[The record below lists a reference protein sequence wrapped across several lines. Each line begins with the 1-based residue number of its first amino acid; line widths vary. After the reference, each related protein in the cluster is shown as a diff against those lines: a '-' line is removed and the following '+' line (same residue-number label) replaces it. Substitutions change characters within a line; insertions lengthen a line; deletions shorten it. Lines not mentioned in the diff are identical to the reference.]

1 MTYSSGA
8 DPDRIGTREDLA
20 RELTAL
26 RSAAG
31 LTVRDLA
38 RRLDAPTATL
48 GDYFAGRHLP
58 NSRQIGLYRQLLAEC
73 GVTDRDRQES
83 WVAALIRARSTSDGR
98 AGKSRPPYRGMEPFG
113 EGDAEIFFG
122 RRDVLAELLARLR
135 ALRAEHP
142 GDGEALA
149 LVGPSGSGK
158 SSLLMAGL
166 LPAIRAGEL
175 GSDPE
180 AVEVRCLTPEQVSTR
195 LAAELRSTAGPRPVI
210 IVDQVEE
217 ALTAPPDERARLL
230 QLIGGLQRHATV
242 VFGLRADFYSSAA
255 SEAVLLPALRRNQ
268 VLLGPMTA
276 DELRAAVLGPADRAG
291 TVLEE
296 GLVELVLSDLAPGSP
311 PGFAHEPGALPL
323 LSYALLA
330 TWERAPRNQLT
341 IADYRGVGGLHGAI
355 SQAAERLYSGLDP
368 SERDTARSLFSRLV
382 RVDADGPPT
391 RRRASRSSL
400 TETGD
405 PDRDYRSAAVLE
417 RFVAARLL
425 TADASAVQISHEALV
440 RAWPRLGE
448 WVNSDR
454 DWLVLHDQLAGA
466 TEEWQRSSGDDSL
479 LWTGARLATALE
491 HVGRP
496 GREVS
501 QAERRFLTRSAEV
514 RNHKQ
519 EADRRRA
526 RRNQQLLAAVA
537 VLAAAAIVFA
547 VLAVN
552 ARDGALRTRDQ
563 ALSRQVALEARQLA
577 PTDPSLAAQLAL
589 ASYRISPTVEARS
602 ALIDATAGEIPTRL
616 LGPIGPDFLA
626 AGASGRIL
634 AVAQSATDTV
644 EIYNQSTDPP
654 TRLAQMQLPAGA
666 QDFAVALSPDGRLL
680 AAGGTS
686 DHVQLWDLTDPA
698 RPRPLATLGGFSST
712 VYSLAFSPGGRRIAG
727 ADADGTVHR
736 FDLSPAGHPVA
747 QPLLR
752 MPAGGPAKAVAFSP
766 DGRRLAVAGTGGQ
779 LAVWD
784 GSDPRPSVAPPEGT
798 ATLESVTFSPDGRR
812 LAAGDANGRV
822 DDWDISAG
830 GQLTAAGSPP
840 QSATTEINA
849 VAFSPSGTI
858 LATGAADGS
867 IQLYDTSSW
876 KVIATLKAPNP
887 VTSVLFEP
895 GGHRLVTGDSGGVT
909 RLWSVP
915 VPASYREP
923 GRIFVT
929 DFTPHGRDLYVGT
942 SGTTGGV
949 DVWSVASPA
958 YLTDVA
964 AIHLPAGFGPLAGS
978 AALNPAGTL
987 LAAADSKPAIQLFRV
1002 AAPSTAVPV
1011 GRPLIGNRPLI
1022 EQLGFAPDGKLLASS
1037 DDSGQVRLWDVTDPS
1052 RPRALP
1058 SLDTG
1063 NGEVLGFAISSDSR
1077 LLAAASTDGKV
1088 HIYDIADPARP
1099 ALLSTVGG
1107 FSSYAYDAAFTPD
1120 GRTLIAGSADGT
1132 VRLWNVTDPG
1142 RPRLLG
1148 GPLTGP
1154 TGDIFQVAV
1163 SPDGRYLAAGSTNQA
1178 VWIWDISDPARPRLN
1193 EELQAARDEVF
1204 SVQFSPN
1211 GQSLVAAGSARTLY
1225 LWRYR
1230 AAAATQMVC
1239 SHAGDPIT
1247 RSEWA
1252 RYIQGA
1258 PYRAI
1263 CP

>member
-1 MTYSSGA
+1 MTNGSGP

-58 NSRQIGLYRQLLAEC
+58 NSRQIGLYRQLLTEC
-73 GVTDRDRQES
+73 GVTDRDRQEA
-83 WVAALIRARSTSDGR
+83 WVAALIRARSASDGR
-98 AGKSRPPYRGMEPFG
+98 ASKSRPPYRGLEPFG
-113 EGDAEIFFG
+113 ESDAGIFFG
-122 RRDVLAELLARLR
+122 RGDVLTELLARLR
-135 ALRAEHP
+135 GVRADHP
-142 GDGEALA
+142 NGGEAVA

-175 GSDPE
+175 GTDPE
-180 AVEVRCLTPEQVSTR
+180 AVEVRYLTPEQVSAQLT
-195 LAAELRSTAGPRPVI
+195 AELRGTAGPRPVI

-217 ALTAPPDERARLL
+217 ALTAAPDERARLL
-230 QLIGGLQRHATV
+230 KLIGGLQRHATV
-242 VFGLRADFYSSAA
+242 VYGLRADFYSSAA

-276 DELRAAVLGPADRAG
+276 DELRAAVLGPAERAG
-291 TVLEE
+291 TVVED

-341 IADYRGVGGLHGAI
+341 VADYRGAGGLHGAV
-355 SQAAERLYSGLDP
+355 SQAAEQLYRGLDS

-382 RVDADGPPT
+382 RVDAEGPPT

-400 TETGD
+400 TGTGD
-405 PDRDYRSAAVLE
+405 PARDERSAAVLE

-425 TADASAVQISHEALV
+425 TVDASAVQISHEALL

-466 TEEWQRSSGDDSL
+466 AEEWDRSSDDDSL
-479 LWTGARLATALE
+479 LWTGARLATAIE
-491 HVGRP
+491 HAARP

-501 QAERRFLTRSAEV
+501 QVERRFLTRSAEV
-514 RNHKQ
+514 RDHQQ

-526 RRNQQLLAAVA
+526 RRTQQLLAAVA
-537 VLAAAAIVFA
+537 VLAAAAIVLA

-552 ARDGALRTRDQ
+552 ARGGAIRTRDQ

-616 LGPIGPDFLA
+616 LGPVGPEFLA
-626 AGASGRIL
+626 AGADGRIL

-644 EIYNQSTDPP
+644 EIYNQSTNPP
-654 TRLAQMQLPAGA
+654 TRLAQVRLPPGGQA
-666 QDFAVALSPDGRLL
+666 FAVALSPDGRLL
-680 AAGGTS
+680 AAGGTA
-686 DHVQLWDLTDPA
+686 DRVQMWNVSDPA

-712 VYSLAFSPGGRRIAG
+712 VYSVAFSPGGRRLAA

-736 FDLSPAGHPVA
+736 FDLSSTGRPVA

-752 MPAGGPAKAVAFSP
+752 MPTGGAAKAVTFSP
-766 DGRRLAVAGTGGQ
+766 HGRRLAVAGAGGQ
-779 LAVWD
+779 LAVWI
-784 GSDPRPSVAPPEGT
+784 GSDPRPSVAPPAGT
-798 ATLESVTFSPDGRR
+798 ADLESVAFDPDGTR

-822 DDWDISAG
+822 DNWDMSAG
-830 GQLTAAGSPP
+830 GRLTAAGGPAE
-840 QSATTEINA
+840 SASTETYA
-849 VAFSPSGTI
+849 TAFSPNGSI
-858 LATGAADGS
+858 LATGSADGS
-867 IQLYDTSSW
+867 IHLYATSSW
-876 KVIATLKAPNP
+876 KVIATLRAPNP
-887 VTSVLFEP
+887 VTSVLFE

-915 VPASYREP
+915 VPASYQEP

-929 DFTPHGRDLYVGT
+929 DFSPQGRDLYVGT

-949 DVWSVASPA
+949 DVWSVASPG

-987 LAAADSKPAIQLFRV
+987 LAAADSKPAIQLFRL
-1002 AAPSTAVPV
+1002 AAPSTASPV
-1011 GRPLIGNRPLI
+1011 GRPLTGNRPLI

-1037 DDSGQVRLWDVTDPS
+1037 DDGGQVRLWDVTDPAH
-1052 RPRALP
+1052 PRALP
-1058 SLDTG
+1058 SIDTG
-1063 NGEVLGFAISSDSR
+1063 NGEVLGFAISPDSR
-1077 LLAAASTDGKV
+1077 LIAAASTDGKV
-1088 HIYDIADPARP
+1088 HIYDIADPGRP
-1099 ALLSTVGG
+1099 VLLSTVGG

-1154 TGDIFQVAV
+1154 TGDIFQVSV
-1163 SPDGRYLAAGSTNQA
+1163 SPDGRYLAAGSTNRA
-1178 VWIWDISDPARPRLN
+1178 VWIWDISDPARPRLTD
-1193 EELQAARDEVF
+1193 ELQAARDAVF
-1204 SVQFSPN
+1204 SVQFGPH
-1211 GQSLVAAGSARTLY
+1211 GRSLVAAGSARTLY
-1225 LWRYR
+1225 LWRYHT
-1230 AAAATQMVC
+1230 AAATQMVC

-1247 RSEWA
+1247 RAEWA